1 MACLLSIALKS
12 APRAVASVT
21 LLIGLSIAAR
31 SLPLLP
37 SHQEQT
43 PAVEP
48 QQLNAIHK
56 AEVKTRVGQLIQ
68 SASNK
73 DRAWAAYLIGQY
85 GLKEFAPALIGLLN
99 PNSLE
104 PDWETGYVYR
114 AVLDSLIKLR
124 VSVPSDR
131 LAPLYERFPDE
142 TLIILARSPSE
153 NSETLLSI
161 AEQPGRE
168 VSWVAACNLLA
179 ESKAPGFA
187 SFLLRSLK
195 ISVEIA
201 VSEKGNRIVGSGVS
215 WGSSGCGLPFH
226 VTNDFPPTFRYQL
239 TQEPKRD
246 AVVVAPG
253 EHPVFYQRY
262 PFGSGESFR
271 DRGVE
276 RNRYCLEYLAALLGL
291 SVSQME
297 LRERYSKSIAWS
309 GIQDYK
315 VEVISF
321 RELVKGNFERLKRQ
335 CVDKE
340 LLSESEAEA
349 LKPNLIM
356 TANDLRE
363 NKRPQLPEIPGVAKV
378 SSP

>member
-1 MACLLSIALKS
+1 MAFLLSIALKS
-12 APRAVASVT
+12 VPRAVASVT
-21 LLIGLSIAAR
+21 LFIGLSIEAR
-31 SLPLLP
+31 SLPLFP

-43 PAVEP
+43 PAVEH
-48 QQLNAIHK
+48 QQLKAKHS

-85 GLKEFAPALIGLLN
+85 GLKEFVPALIELLN

-114 AVLDSLIKLR
+114 AVLDSLITLR
-124 VSVPSDR
+124 ISVPSDR
-131 LAPLYERFPDE
+131 LAPLYERFPAQ

-153 NSETLLSI
+153 NSEALLSI
-161 AEQPGRE
+161 AEQPGSE

-195 ISVEIA
+195 IEVEIA
-201 VSEKGNRIVGSGVS
+201 VSEKGNRIVGSGGL
-215 WGSSGCGLPFH
+215 WGSSGCALPFH
-226 VTNDFPPTFRYQL
+226 ITNDFPPTFHYEL

-253 EHPVFYQRY
+253 EHPIFYRRS
-262 PFGSGESFR
+262 PLGSGGSFD

-291 SVSQME
+291 SVSRME
-297 LRERYSKSIAWS
+297 LRERYSKSVAWS

-340 LLSESEAEA
+340 LLSDSEAEA
-349 LKPNLIM
+349 LRPNLII
-356 TANDLRE
+356 TVNDLRK
-363 NKRPQLPEIPGVAKV
+363 NKTPQLPEISGVEKV
-378 SSP
+378 SNP